1 MTNSL
6 TAYPLCWPAGWPR
19 TKSYERSRA
28 KFSQKVT
35 RQLTSGH
42 VYKDTKELS
51 IAAAT
56 DRVLAELKA
65 MGVGDDVVIS
75 SNLKLRLDG
84 KPRSDQ
90 SEPADVG
97 VCVYWCTNQVDWKGT
112 DQPPRCMAIDN
123 YDTTAGNLAAIAAT
137 LSAMRAI
144 ERHGGA
150 QILNRAFSGF
160 VALPG
165 PGTRTCWEIL
175 GMGEGEL
182 LGEGNAD
189 RRREVIQAAYRMR
202 ARSVHPD
209 VGGSDDL
216 MAELVSAREEALR
229 KAGC

>member
-1 MTNSL
+1 MNNSL

-19 TKSYERSRA
+19 TESYARTRA
-28 KFSQKVT
+28 KFFREVST
-35 RQLTSGH
+35 RGTSGN
-42 VYKDTKELS
+42 VWKDRKS
-51 IAAAT
+51 IT
-56 DRVLAELKA
+56 VSEGIQRVLAELKS
-65 MGVGDDVVIS
+65 MGILSDDLLIS

-84 KPRSDQ
+84 LPRGDQ
-90 SEPADVG
+90 SEPDDVG
-97 VCVYWCTNQVDWKGT
+97 VCVYWQEINA
-112 DQPPRCMAIDN
+112 PRCMAIDI

-137 LSAMRAI
+137 LSALRAI

-202 ARSVHPD
+202 ARRVHPD